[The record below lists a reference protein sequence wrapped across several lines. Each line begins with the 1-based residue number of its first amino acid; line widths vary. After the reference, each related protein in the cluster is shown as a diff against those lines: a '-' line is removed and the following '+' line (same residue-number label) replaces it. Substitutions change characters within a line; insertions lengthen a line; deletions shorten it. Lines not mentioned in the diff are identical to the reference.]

1 MDRRGG
7 RGVWEPEPETV
18 DRARA
23 GDVRAFE
30 ELVRGSLPDAHRYA
44 SHLLRD
50 RQTAEDVVQEAYL
63 EAYRS
68 LHRFRGESKFSTWL
82 FRIVRH
88 RAVDAIRRASRRE
101 RLAEHLPAARA
112 QPDAAARTALHLA
125 IDGLPPELRETFITI
140 EVFGLTYREAGPVL
154 GVPPGT
160 VKSRMHRT
168 RRLLVDALSEEDAD
182 EV

>member
-1 MDRRGG
+1 M
-7 RGVWEPEPETV
+7 WEPEPEVV
-18 DRARA
+18 DRART

-30 ELVRGSLPDAHRYA
+30 ELVRGSLPAAHRYA

-50 RQTAEDVVQEAYL
+50 PHAAEDVVQEAFL
-63 EAYRS
+63 EAFRS
-68 LHRFRGESKFSTWL
+68 LHRFRGRSKFSTWL
-82 FRIVRH
+82 LGIVRH
-88 RAVDAIRRASRRE
+88 RAIDAIRRASRRE
-101 RLAEHLPAARA
+101 RLAERLPPAPA
-112 QPDAAARTALHLA
+112 QPDAATRAALHLA
-125 IDGLPPELRETFITI
+125 IDGLPSELREAFITI

-168 RRLLVDALSEEDAD
+168 RRLLVDALSEEEDAG